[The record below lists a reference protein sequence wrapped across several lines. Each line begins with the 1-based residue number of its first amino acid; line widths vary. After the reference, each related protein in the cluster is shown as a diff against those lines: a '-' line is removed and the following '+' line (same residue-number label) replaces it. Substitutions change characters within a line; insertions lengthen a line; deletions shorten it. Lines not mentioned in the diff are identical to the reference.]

1 MRYSAFLRLISVI
14 ALSLLLTVSTII
26 PAGAS
31 RQSPKPQPPQ
41 PPQQT
46 PPKQEKKDKP
56 KKDQRQGAA
65 VDNQPT
71 GEDIGKIVVDTDL
84 VQLDVKVIDQAN
96 RPIYDMKKDDF
107 AVYEDKIRQD
117 VETVSR
123 EEVPLSF
130 GLVIDSSGSMRT
142 KLPTVSEAATGL
154 VKQMRTDDEA
164 FIAQFKDEAEL
175 VQEFSRDKGELEE
188 AISQI
193 YTGGRTALLDAI
205 IATADYTQEKAKNR
219 RKALVVFTDGLDRD
233 SAVKEQQ
240 VMSAMKEDEVQVYLV
255 GFIDEEEEKSGIFG
269 RSSGKKAKDLL
280 IRLAEDSGGRAFFP
294 KDLSEMSAIAEQIA
308 KDLRT
313 QYVLSYY
320 PKNDRRDGSFRNI
333 KVVVNPKDNRKLIA
347 RTRQGYYSKK
357 EGESGQPLSNKKTL
371 GGKTP

>member
-1 MRYSAFLRLISVI
+1 MRYSASLRRFSVI
-14 ALSLLLTVSTII
+14 TLALLLAGSTFI
-26 PAGAS
+26 PARAWQ
-31 RQSPKPQPPQ
+31 QSPQPP
-41 PPQQT
+41 PQT
-46 PPKQEKKDKP
+46 PPKPEKKDKA
-56 KKDQRQGAA
+56 KKDQRQGAT
-65 VDNQPT
+65 VETPVT
-71 GEDIGKIVVDTDL
+71 GEDEGKIVVDIDL

-107 AVYEDKIRQD
+107 TVYEDKLKQN
-117 VETVSR
+117 VEQVSR

-142 KLPTVSEAATGL
+142 KLPTVSDAATGL
-154 VKQMRTDDEA
+154 IKEMRTDDEA
-164 FIAQFKDEAEL
+164 FVAQFKDEADL

-205 IATADYTQEKAKNR
+205 IATADYAQEKARNR
-219 RKALVVFTDGLDRD
+219 RKALVVFTDGLERD

-240 VMSAMKEDEVQVYLV
+240 VMAAMREDEVQVYLV
-255 GFIDEEEEKSGIFG
+255 GFIDEEEEKGGIFG

-294 KDLSEMSAIAEQIA
+294 KDLSEMSAIAAQIA

-320 PKNDRRDGSFRNI
+320 PSNDRRDGSFRNV

-347 RTRQGYYSKK
+347 RTRQGYYAKK
-357 EGESGQPLSNKKTL
+357 DGQTVPPGANKKTL
-371 GGKTP
+371 SKNP

>member
-107 AVYEDKIRQD
+107 AVYEDKIKQD